1 MKLFF
6 IRHGESEYGAR
17 KTTVGWDNP
26 ALSQL
31 GEEQSREAAK
41 NLRDKNIDAIFSSDL
56 KRAHQTALIIRQE
69 IVRNREG
76 VPLMIDWRLREK
88 YYGSKENRP
97 YGELD
102 WAKIDGGDE
111 EYHVLHG
118 IETSKSLLAR
128 LESFLTDLTFLPP
141 KPGNILIATSGGILV
156 ELARILQ
163 PDTTDL
169 RFKNCTIREYDLD
182 ELLGRISDGRAR

>member
-1 MKLFF
+1 
-6 IRHGESEYGAR
+6 
-17 KTTVGWDNP
+17 
-26 ALSQL
+26 
-31 GEEQSREAAK
+31 
-41 NLRDKNIDAIFSSDL
+41 
-56 KRAHQTALIIRQE
+56 
-69 IVRNREG
+69 
-76 VPLMIDWRLREK
+76 MIDWRLREK